1 MRKPFTLPVK
11 KKAQFPIR
19 RTFCISNEME
29 LILQNLESKDVDI
42 PELFRLA
49 VEQYLDQNRV
59 SEFLSESKI
68 EVVNG

>member
-1 MRKPFTLPVK
+1 
-11 KKAQFPIR
+11 
-19 RTFCISNEME
+19 ME